1 MKTNRAMSAKVRAL
15 FLSGIAALAVQ
26 IPPALAA
33 DYGLGVSHGDDTTV
47 LIPIRLESLTVEPEV
62 LFSRSKTKSEALA
75 GSSNSTFTLYGLA
88 TGMYARRTLGPSFEG
103 YFGGRVGI
111 QKFRNSGDSGLGTS
125 SIQQKGD
132 SWFAGPTV
140 GLEHYFSKQFSIAL
154 DVGLIYDHI
163 KNKSSFPTD
172 QTITTNRV
180 DTTTRMLLRG
190 YF

>member
-1 MKTNRAMSAKVRAL
+1 MKSTGAKHLKAGAL
-15 FLSGIAALAVQ
+15 FLAGIAPLAVQ
-26 IPPALAA
+26 IPPASAA
-33 DYGLGVSHGDDTTV
+33 DYGLGVAHGNNSAV
-47 LIPIRLESLTVEPEV
+47 MVPIRLESLTVEPEV
-62 LFSRSKTKSEALA
+62 FYSRSKTKGESDTT

-88 TGMYARRTLGPSFEG
+88 TGIYARRTLGPSFEG

-111 QKFRNSGDSGLGTS
+111 EKFRNNNDSGTLS
-125 SIQQKGD
+125 FQQKGD
-132 SWFAGPTV
+132 LWFVGPAV
-140 GLEHYFSKQFSIAL
+140 GLEYYFSKQFSIAL
-154 DVGLIYDHI
+154 DVGLIYDHV